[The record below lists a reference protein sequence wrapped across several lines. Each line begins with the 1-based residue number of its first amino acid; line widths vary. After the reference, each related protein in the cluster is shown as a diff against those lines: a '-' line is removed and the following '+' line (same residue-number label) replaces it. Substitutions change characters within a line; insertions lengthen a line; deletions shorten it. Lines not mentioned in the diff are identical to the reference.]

1 MHHWWTW
8 HQQHKDADCGL
19 QVSGG
24 GGGGRVRGNWFLG
37 KLKHRKIELISFG
50 TPPLKG
56 GARPMSD
63 IIKTKKNIFDLLR
76 RQITWNWSQW
86 IWFRDHWVVA
96 LKKHYSV
103 KILSSAKE
111 FVFPHNFWEFFSSP
125 TVAVTHFV
133 CLFFGTI
140 FLSHRFFCQTIDFV
154 KKNSVYGRQ
163 RISWPMRIVS
173 SIPKNPTNSLLILV
187 VLRPDPKMPK
197 KCFTKML
204 KM

>member
-1 MHHWWTW
+1 MHYWWIW
-8 HQQHKDADCGL
+8 HQQLKYADCGL

-24 GGGGRVRGNWFLG
+24 GGGEESGANWFLG

-96 LKKHYSV
+96 LKKHYLV
-103 KILSSAKE
+103 KILTSAKNI
-111 FVFPHNFWEFFSSP
+111 FCLLSP
-125 TVAVTHFV
+125 TIAVT
-133 CLFFGTI
+133 FFFTI
-140 FLSHRFFCQTIDFV
+140 FWSHRFLSNCWLC
-154 KKNSVYGRQ
+154 KKNPAYGRQ
-163 RISWPMRIVS
+163 RISRPMRLVAL
-173 SIPKNPTNSLLILV
+173 IPKILLIASWSLLYNLLIQKCNK
-187 VLRPDPKMPK
+187 KMPK
-197 KCFTKML
+197 NML
-204 KM
+204 KIQDWLND